1 MYQNRCQDSERTPE
15 YRNRAQTVNTS
26 SERRKRMTKKQVAG
40 IAAAAILF
48 VVSGYTKKVV
58 QDNCTGKYW

>member
-1 MYQNRCQDSERTPE
+1 
-15 YRNRAQTVNTS
+15 
-26 SERRKRMTKKQVAG
+26 MTKKQVAG

-58 QDNCTGKYW
+58 QDNLQENIGDFWNIEDKIYSLNDEIKDYPEDRKSVV